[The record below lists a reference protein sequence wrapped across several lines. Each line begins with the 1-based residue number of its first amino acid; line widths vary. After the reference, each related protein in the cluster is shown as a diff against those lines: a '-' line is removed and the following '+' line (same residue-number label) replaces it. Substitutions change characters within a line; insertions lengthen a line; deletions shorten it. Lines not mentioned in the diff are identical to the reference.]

1 MNVDKLK
8 YFVMFAGYPRSG
20 HTLVASILNAHPNV
34 VISNQLF
41 ILKDIEKFTKQSLFD
56 HIKLGARE
64 GIWKSEVKIKPVTK
78 SEISVVGD
86 KTGHRTM
93 EFLGGY
99 KTLLPFFKEMKVDP
113 PKELSKL
120 KEIVG
125 VPVKWI
131 HVVRNPYD
139 NLATWVKK
147 NHESRERQ
155 NKTSDMVNEF
165 NEVFE
170 KYRHLN
176 EKIAELKQT
185 ENVLSINH
193 ERVIRFIDRSL
204 DSLCEFLDI
213 EKYPEW
219 RKRVINSLWKE
230 PRETRSNIKWDQNKI
245 AKVEELV
252 QKYEWLNGY
261 DIGRRRG

>member
-1 MNVDKLK
+1 MKTDKLK

-41 ILKDIEKFTKQSLFD
+41 ILKNIEKFDKDSLFD
-56 HIKLGARE
+56 HIKLGSRE

-78 SEISVVGD
+78 DEIKVVGD

-93 EFLGGY
+93 ELLGGY

-139 NLATWVKK
+139 NLTTWVKK
-147 NHESRERQ
+147 NNESREKHNR
-155 NKTSDMVNEF
+155 NIEKEF
-165 NEVFE
+165 NDVFE
-170 KYRHLN
+170 KYKHLN
-176 EKIAELKQT
+176 EKILELKQT
-185 ENVLSINH
+185 EDVLTINH
-193 ERVIRFIDRSL
+193 ERVIRFIDKTL

-230 PRETRSNIKWDQNKI
+230 PRETRRNMKWDRGKINKV
-245 AKVEELV
+245 AKLADR
-252 QKYEWLNGY
+252 YEWLIGY
-261 DIGRRRG
+261 DYNSYRG